1 MIIKRYYG
9 GWHGIGPE
17 LARAE
22 GGGVKSFI
30 GWSRIE
36 QELKKS
42 GEIKEDEIIVMLD
55 LNADGITYTV
65 EKEADWG
72 KESL

>member
-9 GWHGIGPE
+9 GWHGIGDE

-22 GGGVKSFI
+22 GGVKSFI
-30 GWSRIE
+30 GWGRIE

-42 GEIKEDEIIVMLD
+42 GEVKEDEIIVMFE

-65 EKEADWG
+65 EKELEWG
-72 KESL
+72 

>member
-9 GWHGIGPE
+9 GWHGIGSE

-22 GGGVKSFI
+22 GGAKVKSFI
-30 GWSRIE
+30 GWGRIE
-36 QELKKS
+36 HELKKS
-42 GEIKEDEIIVMLD
+42 GEIKEDEIIVMFE

-65 EKEADWG
+65 EKELEWG
-72 KESL
+72 K